1 MVKSVIVAALPNFRY
16 NNDDDESLY
25 IVAPSLVEFDGSR
38 TELLREAA
46 TLDVILVAGLAG
58 VTVKELF
65 GEIATTKA
73 RSDETA
79 PWLPGLTVTGP

>member
-1 MVKSVIVAALPNFRY
+1 MVKSVIVAAVPNFKY
-16 NNDDDESLY
+16 NNDEDESLY
-25 IVAPSLVEFDGSR
+25 MVAPNLITFDGSK
-38 TELLREAA
+38 TELLSEAA

-79 PWLPGLTVTGP
+79 P